1 VTDTT
6 VATEMHPISVMG
18 MPGYVIITRGLEVR
32 EGTMSHKRVLL
43 SLTVLAIGLSVG
55 LPAPAQGLRDMQ
67 LFAPPNLSTYGGPR
81 EANQGFFFTF
91 DGLYW
96 AISTPEV
103 TTIGQP
109 SAAGR
114 EVWYGP
120 DPADTATQNNTH
132 NTGILGAQVV
142 TGQRYQG
149 GFVDGHHGLLFEAW
163 RLNSQTQ
170 DEVTTHMDMVF
181 DDYEWGGELDYHHLD
196 GYVDAQGTIR
206 PLPVTFASA
215 DIRNRVNTWGA
226 ELSYLLRS
234 SQMQSGGFFE
244 VFLGA
249 RYLEFNDQFSI
260 HAYGDLVPVTITG
273 ETVSTIVMT
282 SLPLG
287 HDQETLYTGVL
298 ANSVWYQDA
307 KNHIIGPQIG
317 ARWFNHYN
325 RWKLS
330 AEGRFFAGF
339 NSQSMYQT
347 GEVGSELNPS
357 QGMLNEPSLPGH
369 VPLAAVPLSLGPTTF
384 THKLNQN
391 EWSPGVE
398 MRLDFEWQ
406 WTKNIAIGAGWTGLW
421 MDGIARASNLINYEF
436 GTASTMGILAE
447 HNRQDVFINGA
458 NFRISVN
465 R

>member
-1 VTDTT
+1 
-6 VATEMHPISVMG
+6 
-18 MPGYVIITRGLEVR
+18 
-32 EGTMSHKRVLL
+32 MSYKRVIL
-43 SLTVLAIGLSVG
+43 SLTVLATALSVG
-55 LPAPAQGLRDMQ
+55 FPAPAQDLLDMQ

-81 EANQGFFFTF
+81 RASEGFFFTF
-91 DGLYW
+91 DGLLW
-96 AISTPEV
+96 AVSTPQV

-109 SAAGR
+109 SEQGR

-120 DPADTATQNNTH
+120 DPAQTATQNNTH
-132 NTGILGAQVV
+132 NTSIFGAQVV
-142 TGQRYQG
+142 GGQRYEG
-149 GFVDGHHGLLFEAW
+149 GFVDGHHGLLFSGW

-170 DEVTTHMDMVF
+170 DIRTTSMDMVF
-181 DDYEWGGELDYHHLD
+181 DDYEWGGELDYRHLD
-196 GYVDAQGTIR
+196 GYVDDQGTIK

-215 DIRNRVNTWGA
+215 NIRNRVETWGV

-234 SQMQSGGFFE
+234 NPTPSGGYFE

-249 RYLEFNDQFSI
+249 RYLEFNDEFSV
-260 HAYGDLVPVTITG
+260 HAYGDVVPVEISG
-273 ETVSTIVMT
+273 ETVSGIVMT

-287 HDQETLYTGVL
+287 ADQETLYTGTL

-307 KNHIIGPQIG
+307 KNHIVGPQIG
-317 ARWFNHYN
+317 ARWFKHYN
-325 RWKLS
+325 RWMIS

-339 NSQSMYQT
+339 NSQSLYQD
-347 GEVGSELNPS
+347 GYVGDQLNPN

-384 THKLNQN
+384 THQSNEN

-398 MRLDFEWQ
+398 VRVNFEWQ
-406 WTKNIAIGAGWTGLW
+406 WTKNVSFGAGWSGLW

-436 GTASTMGILAE
+436 GTSSTMGILTQN
-447 HNRQDVFINGA
+447 NRQDVFVNGA
-458 NFRISVN
+458 NFRINVN